1 MSKNLHSKKASE
13 GATET
18 KIFGPLPIIFAVITY
33 CPLENLEQLVMAL
46 TRFLTSHLSYGSQ
59 YLTLSV

>member
-46 TRFLTSHLSYGSQ
+46 TRFLTSH
-59 YLTLSV
+59 